1 MLSEQTIWISWA
13 RGSEGNR
20 KVIINALKHEYAWY
34 VKKKNSLWDERLGR
48 DGDGDNVVGL
58 YVIIVCLDF
67 SHNEMGCHW
76 SALSTKV

>member
-1 MLSEQTIWISWA
+1 MPGML
-13 RGSEGNR
+13 
-20 KVIINALKHEYAWY
+20 
-34 VKKKNSLWDERLGR
+34 KKNSLWDERLGR